1 MSLKVFIGEIK
12 FRNEVDPVKL
22 NNDDIV
28 VFVGPNG
35 AGKSQTIKDI
45 LGLASDVNF
54 APKVVERVGFC
65 MRQSMGEDFRDATEQ
80 EVKDY
85 VTQKCEKKVSECG
98 ETVHGYFDFSI
109 SDTDLNAWH
118 FGKSFEKLCGFFCHR
133 LSTKDRLEIF
143 EPSSEIGASY
153 LKVLAAEKGHLDAM
167 SCWFDSAF
175 QEKLVFLNDG
185 DKKSLRCVSRYFDG
199 PESDI
204 LSNSTCLEEEGDGK
218 KSFAAAILPAVLDS
232 PGMFYFDEPEA
243 FLHPPQ
249 ARALGKFIALLTGDR
264 GQQVFVATHSP
275 DFLRGLVECG
285 KQRVKVVRLTRSSQ
299 TTNTVSVLDGSFAS
313 AWHDSF
319 LMATNMMES
328 LFHPM
333 TVMCESDSDCLLYA
347 RALTAVLSDEDRPME
362 AFFIGCGG
370 KRKQAKLVPALKA
383 LNLPFR
389 LIFDFD
395 LLLTDQVLKELC
407 ASVGVEWSIIEPEY
421 KRFQNAELL
430 MRDAA
435 KRRRFKKFGLRAA
448 SEEGRTAICKMLH
461 VLQAH
466 SVFIVPCGELESF
479 YKHVGGHGPEFV
491 DKVIGNIKLGMDR
504 EVQRGLGK
512 DDAEV
517 DKPLLDF
524 VRTWK
529 V

>member
-45 LGLASDVNF
+45 LGLAGDVNF

-65 MRQSMGEDFRDATEQ
+65 MRQSMGKDFRDATEQ

-85 VTQKCEKKVSECG
+85 VAQKCEERVSECG
-98 ETVHGYFDFSI
+98 ETVHRCFDFSI

-118 FGKSFEKLCGFFCHR
+118 FGKSFEKLRGFFCHR

-143 EPSSEIGASY
+143 DPSSKIGASY
-153 LKVLAAEKGHLDAM
+153 LKVLAAEKGHLGAM

-175 QEKLVFLNDG
+175 QEKLVFVNDG

-218 KSFAAAILPAVLDS
+218 KSFAAAILPVVLDS

-243 FLHPPQ
+243 FLHHTLQ
-249 ARALGKFIALLTGDR
+249 TDAFFLG
-264 GQQVFVATHSP
+264 P
-275 DFLRGLVECG
+275 CG

-299 TTNTVSVLDGSFAS
+299 TTNTVSVLDGPFAS

-333 TVMCESDSDCLLYA
+333 TIMCESDSDCLLYG
-347 RALTAVLSDEDRPME
+347 RALTAILSDEDRPME

-370 KRKQAKLVPALKA
+370 KRKQAKLVSALKA

-395 LLLTDQVLKELC
+395 LLLTELVLKKLC
-407 ASVGVEWSIIEPEY
+407 ASVGVEWAIIEPDY
-421 KRFQNAELL
+421 KIFQSADLL
-430 MRDAA
+430 MLDDA
-435 KRRRFKKFGLRAA
+435 KRRRFKKFGLCAA
-448 SEEGRTAICKMLH
+448 SEE
-461 VLQAH
+461 
-466 SVFIVPCGELESF
+466 
-479 YKHVGGHGPEFV
+479 
-491 DKVIGNIKLGMDR
+491 
-504 EVQRGLGK
+504 
-512 DDAEV
+512 
-517 DKPLLDF
+517 
-524 VRTWK
+524 
-529 V
+529 